1 MEQVAH
7 EVGYMFSA
15 LFVAAASAM
24 VTGLLGFLPGRSF
37 RFRLLLIAAILV
49 AAVVGS
55 SLVGIGANMAFE
67 NVVSGPDGYIMRE
80 EAILGLYLAIAC
92 EFAVLLLI
100 VPVAYVIRCRLSRT
114 S

>member
-7 EVGYMFSA
+7 EVGSILYA

-24 VTGLLGFLPGRSF
+24 VTGLLGFIPGRSF
-37 RFRLLLIAAILV
+37 RFRLLLIAAIMV
-49 AAVVGS
+49 AAVVGA
-55 SLVGIGANMAFE
+55 SLVGIGARQAFSS
-67 NVVSGPDGYIMRE
+67 VVSGPDGYITGK
-80 EAILGLYLAIAC
+80 EAILGLYLAFAC
-92 EFAVLLLI
+92 ELAVLLLI